1 MTMNRYNQTEI
12 LEALNRLTE
21 SEEKILDSNLLN
33 EVEDRVWLS
42 ISQSISNQQ
51 SSMPMPNNIQLTPNS
66 QLNSNWSQWWQRK
79 HRLVLV
85 FLGSFVIFTIIALSA
100 YNLALRWNKK
110 QAQPDSIE
118 PIPLQELSSKAEAK
132 FVKLSNGISFQEVQQ
147 AINTPT
153 NNPRS
158 AMNQP
163 THSPINEKLKEEV
176 QNKEDPNNLTVFF
189 TEFEEKYFLPKS
201 LPFAN
206 FDITK
211 KLIVQSWISGSFYKN
226 IHYYDNKIVNF
237 SVGTPE
243 YQISYLG
250 GKYAIKGMYTQPYH
264 LSGITAP
271 SPKDVEVELLK
282 NLLNPINLN
291 KVVDFGLQT
300 IDNKKLRVIEVR
312 RDPLPSIKNEYNSS
326 SKEEITEISGQS
338 QNTSE
343 YITNTSTKYYFD
355 QNDLSLHLVEDYTN
369 NQLLKQTK
377 ITKSQIL
384 EKQQASKLFHYQEL
398 GNLPIKEYKIY
409 IPNPNDFLIS
419 GFVEKYDLY
428 YIPELGI
435 ENIYYSPNPDEY
447 TNSPDSNYYYYD
459 PDFNPDIKQELLNIS
474 EDVPSLPKNYLASY
488 YQNSLEVSI
497 YEEDKPKYEDMFL
510 YGKQARLEVKKERN
524 VQILLNEDQPTNGKY
539 LELALKFEDG
549 NTAQNGDQYVKTF
562 LVIEFKVGKYWYILG
577 YDLKDSTISSS
588 ANSFDLKSYL
598 SQEQIRFS
606 KLTLEQAREID
617 KKNQKSYNYNENNT
631 PPYQSN
637 NLDQK
642 ELDELISRIPEDMLI
657 LPGDLSQ
664 KYYLFASHISYNE
677 INDPD
682 YKSRLLEG
690 GCYFIECFLDYK
702 KTLVID
708 FNKPDDPENLYSLR
722 VIVLDLEM
730 NKLDFEN
737 LRRMPVVFHN
747 DLEESKIPQFKNA
760 DLGIKYIS
768 GVGVTYVFIPFKN
781 KTIVMQVSGYALK
794 EQDYL
799 SIARGMGVKKDL
811 ERIKEQIVQRQ
822 KQQSENGYF

>member
-1 MTMNRYNQTEI
+1 
-12 LEALNRLTE
+12 
-21 SEEKILDSNLLN
+21 
-33 EVEDRVWLS
+33 
-42 ISQSISNQQ
+42 
-51 SSMPMPNNIQLTPNS
+51 
-66 QLNSNWSQWWQRK
+66 
-79 HRLVLV
+79 
-85 FLGSFVIFTIIALSA
+85 
-100 YNLALRWNKK
+100 
-110 QAQPDSIE
+110 
-118 PIPLQELSSKAEAK
+118 
-132 FVKLSNGISFQEVQQ
+132 
-147 AINTPT
+147 
-153 NNPRS
+153 
-158 AMNQP
+158 
-163 THSPINEKLKEEV
+163 
-176 QNKEDPNNLTVFF
+176 
-189 TEFEEKYFLPKS
+189 
-201 LPFAN
+201 
-206 FDITK
+206 
-211 KLIVQSWISGSFYKN
+211 
-226 IHYYDNKIVNF
+226 
-237 SVGTPE
+237 
-243 YQISYLG
+243 
-250 GKYAIKGMYTQPYH
+250 
-264 LSGITAP
+264 
-271 SPKDVEVELLK
+271 
-282 NLLNPINLN
+282 
-291 KVVDFGLQT
+291 
-300 IDNKKLRVIEVR
+300 
-312 RDPLPSIKNEYNSS
+312 
-326 SKEEITEISGQS
+326 
-338 QNTSE
+338 
-343 YITNTSTKYYFD
+343 
-355 QNDLSLHLVEDYTN
+355 
-369 NQLLKQTK
+369 
-377 ITKSQIL
+377 
-384 EKQQASKLFHYQEL
+384 
-398 GNLPIKEYKIY
+398 
-409 IPNPNDFLIS
+409 
-419 GFVEKYDLY
+419 
-428 YIPELGI
+428 
-435 ENIYYSPNPDEY
+435 
-447 TNSPDSNYYYYD
+447 
-459 PDFNPDIKQELLNIS
+459 
-474 EDVPSLPKNYLASY
+474 
-488 YQNSLEVSI
+488 
-497 YEEDKPKYEDMFL
+497 MFL

-664 KYYLFASHISYNE
+664 KYHLFASHISYNE

-760 DLGIKYIS
+760 DFGIKYIS

-822 KQQSENGYF
+822 KQQSENGYL